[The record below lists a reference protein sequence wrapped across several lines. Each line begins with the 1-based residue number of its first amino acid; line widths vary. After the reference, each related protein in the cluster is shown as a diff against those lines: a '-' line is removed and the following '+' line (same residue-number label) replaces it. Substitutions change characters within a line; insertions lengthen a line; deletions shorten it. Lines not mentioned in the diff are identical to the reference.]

1 LCDSTTSK
9 QFKSG
14 LEVFQDHVLF
24 VKKLMDPEVGF
35 LLGSRMVQAEGE
47 EMLMGWSL
55 LSAALVPKSQLSRT
69 CFLFQVSVEFF
80 ARY

>member
-1 LCDSTTSK
+1 
-9 QFKSG
+9 
-14 LEVFQDHVLF
+14 
-24 VKKLMDPEVGF
+24 MDPEVGF